1 MASSRDA
8 KGSAAMVAKL
18 AEMMDAGMHYE
29 AQQMY
34 QNAAL
39 RLGSHGQAA
48 QARRLLRDGT
58 GAMVAAGKVEN
69 AMALAKQYIEISA
82 DSPADDAA
90 GAVEEVVRMC
100 AGFPDGSETQQLA
113 VLHAAIK
120 WTAAAAG
127 GRQGDARLHL
137 AAARC
142 HRTLNE
148 HGAAAKHY
156 PRGFAPAEY
165 AAFLEERSRE
175 ALPEEQDLFIC
186 RAVLQYLALGNTQDA
201 HAVLAAFAQ
210 HFEPEGLRP
219 TPLLNFTRL
228 ITCAVER
235 ENYVLYATL
244 MSEYAA
250 ALSRDPSFRQYANHI
265 GELWFGI
272 KAPAAGGGLG
282 SLLGSFMGT

>member
-1 MASSRDA
+1 MKKAGKGRIYYEASKKIYLSTLALRHGGWARAAADRAPPSDLSRTLHALVAVRVPPHSCCYRGPRFAAAPPMASSRDA

-127 GRQGDARLHL
+127 GGEGDGRRHP
-137 AAARC
+137 AAWP
-142 HRTLNE
+142 L
-148 HGAAAKHY
+148 
-156 PRGFAPAEY
+156 PP
-165 AAFLEERSRE
+165 FL
-175 ALPEEQDLFIC
+175 LL
-186 RAVLQYLALGNTQDA
+186 LLL
-201 HAVLAAFAQ
+201 
-210 HFEPEGLRP
+210 GLR
-219 TPLLNFTRL
+219 
-228 ITCAVER
+228 
-235 ENYVLYATL
+235 
-244 MSEYAA
+244 
-250 ALSRDPSFRQYANHI
+250 
-265 GELWFGI
+265 
-272 KAPAAGGGLG
+272 AAGGADSPRGVSARRCRRRIACRSVVAVDAVVRRG
-282 SLLGSFMGT
+282 RG